1 MAIKALE
8 GGRYKVDIRPQG
20 RSGRRVQR
28 IFNKKADAIAFERNI
43 LANADNQD
51 WKPIEKDY
59 RKLSELFDIWWKY
72 EGRNLTWGVKRRQ
85 TVMSMIRDMDDPPV
99 YQLTSRFLN
108 EYRSRRLYEGI
119 KASTVNRDM
128 TMLGGIFTTLIEI
141 KEYKGIHPI
150 KGMKPLKEKTPEMS
164 YLTESEIAALL
175 NSITDDAWRLTIL
188 CLNTGARWGEITK
201 LKVENMLH
209 NRVTFTETKNGKHR
223 TLPIS
228 DEVMGAVKTKQS
240 GLLFDVNYQSY
251 RKMLK
256 EIKPDLP
263 VGQAVHVLRHT
274 FAAHFMMNGGNILTL
289 QKIMGH
295 ASIQQTM
302 TYAHFAPDYLLDA
315 IKFNPL
321 RGCIHIPSTL
331 SGKHGHQ

>member
-1 MAIKALE
+1 
-8 GGRYKVDIRPQG
+8 
-20 RSGRRVQR
+20 
-28 IFNKKADAIAFERNI
+28 
-43 LANADNQD
+43 
-51 WKPIEKDY
+51 
-59 RKLSELFDIWWKY
+59 
-72 EGRNLTWGVKRRQ
+72 
-85 TVMSMIRDMDDPPV
+85 
-99 YQLTSRFLN
+99 
-108 EYRSRRLYEGI
+108 
-119 KASTVNRDM
+119 
-128 TMLGGIFTTLIEI
+128 MLGGIFTILIEI
-141 KEYKGIHPI
+141 KEYKGTHPI

-188 CLNTGARWGEITK
+188 CLNTGARWGEVTK
-201 LKVENMLH
+201 LKAENMLH

-228 DEVMGAVKTKQS
+228 DEVMEAVKTKQS

-274 FAAHFMMNGGNILTL
+274 FAAHFMMNGGNILIL

-321 RGCIHIPSTL
+321 RDVYTFHPHYRGNMGINSTPID
-331 SGKHGHQ
+331 S